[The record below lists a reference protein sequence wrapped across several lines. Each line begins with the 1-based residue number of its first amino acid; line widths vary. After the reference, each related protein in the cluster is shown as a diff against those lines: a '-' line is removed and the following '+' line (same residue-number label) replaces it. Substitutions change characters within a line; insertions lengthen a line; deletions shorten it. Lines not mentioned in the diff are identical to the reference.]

1 VSTSRLH
8 DVVVFGVVPAV
19 RLCRLNHLVPDHKS
33 ILFSI
38 IPIYFQ
44 KAYSSETFFHKLLC
58 RAVVLPEEICLC
70 TTWAQFCRKMG
81 GNRLVWN
88 QYITKPKEKMWGNMA
103 YYISTVWKSE
113 GTRPP
118 CPPPNCAHGVPQY
131 ENQTAFVPQM
141 SLCTSWYCME
151 YKGLFWAGFAV
162 QFQGLCMVLSTAE
175 KCEYLHS

>member
-33 ILFSI
+33 ILFSN

-81 GNRLVWN
+81 GTDWCETNILQNLKRKCGGTWHIISLLS
-88 QYITKPKEKMWGNMA
+88 EKVRGRV
-103 YYISTVWKSE
+103 S
-113 GTRPP
+113 R
-118 CPPPNCAHGVPQY
+118 VPHLIAPMVY
-131 ENQTAFVPQM
+131 HSMKFVPQM

-151 YKGLFWAGFAV
+151 YKGLF
-162 QFQGLCMVLSTAE
+162 
-175 KCEYLHS
+175 